1 MFVTSSTPTII
12 AVRMPTNLKLN
23 LLDQL
28 IDSLQ
33 ACFSTQQAY
42 TTIAPLMQQI
52 FPEEAG
58 AIYVV
63 TPSKNLLKAITIWGP
78 EPMTSDP
85 LFTPHECL
93 ALRRKK
99 PHIVEDTHYGLL
111 CQHIRPDSLAIE
123 SCCIPMTVHGE
134 SLGVLYVSS
143 EQRGRISETEQLAK
157 SVAKQIGLALANLRL
172 RETLNNQSFR
182 DPLTKL
188 YNRRYLEESLDREL
202 RCCEHHSQPLGVI
215 MFNIDHFKDFTHTF
229 GQGFGDVLLREI
241 GLLLPNQLRAADIA
255 CRYGS
260 DEFLLLLAATSLKDT
275 QEQAERLR
283 QAVKQLNIKY
293 KNQIIDSLTISCG
306 IASFPQHGMTGKGLI
321 QAANAALKCAKEQG
335 SDSIVTASWVMLD
348 IESQIGI

>member
-1 MFVTSSTPTII
+1 MFVTKLNTYHI

-33 ACFSTQQAY
+33 ACFSTAEAY
-42 TTIAPLMQQI
+42 STIAPLMQQI
-52 FPEEAG
+52 FPDEAG

-63 TPSKNLLKAITIWGP
+63 TPSKTLLKAIAIWGT

-85 LFTPHECL
+85 IFTPHECL

-99 PHIVEDTHYGLL
+99 PHLVEDTHYGLL

-134 SLGVLYVSS
+134 PLGVLYVSS
-143 EQRGRISETEQLAK
+143 HHRGRISETEQLAN

-188 YNRRYLEESLDREL
+188 YNRRYLEESLEREI
-202 RCCEHHSQPLGVI
+202 RCCDHHSQPLGVI
-215 MFNIDHFKDFTHTF
+215 LFKIDHFEDFSRTF
-229 GQGFGDVLLREI
+229 GHGLGDVLLREI
-241 GLLLPNQLRAADIA
+241 GLLLPNQIRAADIA

-260 DEFLLLLAATSLKDT
+260 DQFLLLLAAASLQDT
-275 QEQAERLR
+275 QEQAERLQ
-283 QAVKQLNIKY
+283 QAVQQLNIKY
-293 KNQIIDSLTISCG
+293 KNQIIDSLSISCG

-321 QAANAALKCAKEQG
+321 QAANAALRCAKEQG
-335 SDSIVTASWVMLD
+335 SNSIVTASWVMLD
-348 IESQIGI
+348 VESQIGS